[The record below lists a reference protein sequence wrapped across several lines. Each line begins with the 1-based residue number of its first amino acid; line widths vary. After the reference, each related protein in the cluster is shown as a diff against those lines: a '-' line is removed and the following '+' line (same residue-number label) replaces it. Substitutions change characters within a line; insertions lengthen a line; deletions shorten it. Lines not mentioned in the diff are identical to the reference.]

1 MRFPRL
7 ILAVLAAAGSI
18 ALSTVAPAQDE
29 AGRGSAQTDKSR
41 TVEDRS
47 PTGSPGDN
55 DKSEPRVSDLRV
67 AVEGQQVRLS
77 FRLEDAFGDQLKR
90 RIDSGL
96 YSGFLFEFELVRA
109 RKSWFD
115 KSLKSGRLQVSAMY
129 NVVTREYL
137 INLRHNGDLIDS
149 RVVQDVGEL
158 EGALTGFED
167 LDAFSVAGLN
177 PQLRLQVR
185 VRAEL
190 GTRTVFFFIPKTL
203 HTDWVESGTFRLVDL
218 Q

>member
-1 MRFPRL
+1 MRFPWL
-7 ILAVLAAAGSI
+7 ILAAFAAGSTL
-18 ALSTVAPAQDE
+18 ALAQDE
-29 AGRGSAQTDKSR
+29 AARGAGQTDKSR
-41 TVEDRS
+41 TVEDRPPAAS
-47 PTGSPGDN
+47 LAA
-55 DKSEPRVSDLRV
+55 SEKGGPRVSGLRV

-77 FRLEDAFGDQLKR
+77 FRLVDAFGDHLKK

-115 KSLKSGRLQVSAMY
+115 KSLKSGRLQVAAMY

-149 RVVQDVGEL
+149 RVVQDVGDL
-158 EGALTGFED
+158 ENALTGFED
-167 LDAFSVAGLN
+167 LNVFSVEGLN

-190 GTRTVFFFIPKTL
+190 GTRTVFFFIPKTI
-203 HTDWVESGTFRLVDL
+203 HTDWAESGTFRLVDL
-218 Q
+218 E